1 MALMWR
7 TGAPPPPKQAKAKAA
22 PKDDDEGMPDLIDE
36 GLDVLETADMPGL
49 ARASSGESGKSPT
62 SPTCLTILVTCFS
75 AKRQGASAVKL
86 HVYAARSPHW
96 TRQIQAK
103 LTKPWARCLRHS
115 PPRAS
120 QGQALSFPVQ
130 M

>member
-7 TGAPPPPKQAKAKAA
+7 AGAPPPPKQAKAKAA

-62 SPTCLTILVTCFS
+62 LLALSYLFDNIGYVLLC
-75 AKRQGASAVKL
+75 QE
-86 HVYAARSPHW
+86 
-96 TRQIQAK
+96 
-103 LTKPWARCLRHS
+103 ARCVCS
-115 PPRAS
+115 
-120 QGQALSFPVQ
+120 
-130 M
+130 